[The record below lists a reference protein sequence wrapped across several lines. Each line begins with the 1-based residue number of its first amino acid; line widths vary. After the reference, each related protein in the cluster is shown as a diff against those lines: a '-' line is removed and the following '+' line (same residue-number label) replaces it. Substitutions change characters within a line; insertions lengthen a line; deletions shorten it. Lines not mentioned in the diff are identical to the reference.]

1 MRVGH
6 PAPARVRLSAGRAI
20 DLALSGKRRLFLV
33 EGMKMS
39 DEWVSHGLS
48 GRVEN
53 IVRFLPGGS
62 YYNVENT
69 RTGEWREVWV
79 GEDQDIGD
87 AIAEGQWADDYD
99 DDSDSESPESEE

>member
-1 MRVGH
+1 
-6 PAPARVRLSAGRAI
+6 
-20 DLALSGKRRLFLV
+20 
-33 EGMKMS
+33 MS
-39 DEWVSHGLS
+39 DEWISHGLS

-69 RTGEWREVWV
+69 RTGEWRELWV

-99 DDSDSESPESEE
+99 DGEDESSAGDE